1 MKTTYAIPTTLMMF
15 YSSGSVTT
23 AFTMNANI
31 LRNHVVSSSTMLHL
45 EDEIAEMIDMELLRL
60 TDKQEYFKQMKEQ
73 HKKTMQPVLPTQDD
87 YTAYAALNSD
97 DIVEQR
103 RDKRM
108 ARNNPAKYCA
118 DRCISTGHCE
128 VYEDYFD
135 MGPDEVIKFCNE
147 CVLSDDELPCDIPDS
162 MLDGDYPE
170 LALRP

>member
-1 MKTTYAIPTTLMMF
+1 
-15 YSSGSVTT
+15 
-23 AFTMNANI
+23 
-31 LRNHVVSSSTMLHL
+31 
-45 EDEIAEMIDMELLRL
+45 MELLRL